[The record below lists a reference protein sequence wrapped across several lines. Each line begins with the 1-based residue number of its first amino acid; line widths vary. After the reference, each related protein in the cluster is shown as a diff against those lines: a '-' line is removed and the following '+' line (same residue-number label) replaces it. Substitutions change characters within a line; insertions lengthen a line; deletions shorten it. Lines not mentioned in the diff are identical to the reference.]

1 MRQLNVTTPNLQ
13 SQICASY
20 LIFICFLHNP
30 PTNLTADG
38 GGVYK
43 LFHPVAFFRS
53 ANSKILQAF
62 QMMRPQAIDIISPT
76 TYLTLQFCFKEDN

>member
-1 MRQLNVTTPNLQ
+1 MAKCNNTISPKSDMCELPN
-13 SQICASY
+13 
-20 LIFICFLHNP
+20 FIYFLHNP

-43 LFHPVAFFRS
+43 LFYSVAFFRS